1 VLLVFAAVAAVL
13 GADVAAGQNPRSA
26 RERLRIEAP
35 APLFPLEPAWT
46 TPLPAPPAAGP
57 AIDSGRVYV
66 PLTDGTLA
74 AADRDSGALLWT
86 VTADVSLAPVTAG
99 DAVVTAGPRHVTA
112 WDAATGQTRW
122 TGALDAPP
130 AWLAVADGLVLVA
143 VADRVLAWDLGSGAG
158 RWRVD
163 LPGASRI
170 PPAVASG
177 HVAVADDTGA
187 VSVIALPGGGLTWR
201 RTVPG
206 RPGALAMNGD
216 RVFVG
221 TDAREFRALAVADG
235 STRWQWRTG
244 GDVVGVRADGDR
256 VFVTTLDNLVR
267 ALDAASGNQRWK
279 ATLSTRPSGAPLLL
293 TNLVVVSGIAPRVE
307 GFARKTGAAAGV
319 VLPAAELAGAP
330 ALAPGVEPYRVA
342 LVVATRAGALNGYR
356 PERMM
361 FREPR
366 SAPLTVLPGRR
377 LVPEPAVER
386 SPVPPT
392 PARP

>member
-1 VLLVFAAVAAVL
+1 
-13 GADVAAGQNPRSA
+13 
-26 RERLRIEAP
+26 
-35 APLFPLEPAWT
+35 
-46 TPLPAPPAAGP
+46 
-57 AIDSGRVYV
+57 
-66 PLTDGTLA
+66 
-74 AADRDSGALLWT
+74 
-86 VTADVSLAPVTAG
+86 
-99 DAVVTAGPRHVTA
+99 
-112 WDAATGQTRW
+112 
-122 TGALDAPP
+122 
-130 AWLAVADGLVLVA
+130 
-143 VADRVLAWDLGSGAG
+143 
-158 RWRVD
+158 
-163 LPGASRI
+163 
-170 PPAVASG
+170 
-177 HVAVADDTGA
+177 
-187 VSVIALPGGGLTWR
+187 
-201 RTVPG
+201 
-206 RPGALAMNGD
+206 
-216 RVFVG
+216 
-221 TDAREFRALAVADG
+221 
-235 STRWQWRTG
+235 
-244 GDVVGVRADGDR
+244 
-256 VFVTTLDNLVR
+256 VTTLDNLVR